1 MAIRPSNAQG
11 ITNLLHQWQAGEPS
25 AQEQLLDIV
34 HGELR
39 RLARVHMRGERPDHV
54 LQPTALVN
62 EVYLRLAQLHSIQWR
77 DRTHFFAMASRLM
90 RRILVDAAR
99 ARRAGRRGRSYVR
112 VTLNEARAVNAP
124 DADLPDVLALD
135 QVLTRLAALDMR
147 KAHLVELRFFG
158 GLTMEESA
166 EVLDV
171 SAETAARDW
180 RTAKLWLRRELSRPI

>member
-1 MAIRPSNAQG
+1 
-11 ITNLLHQWQAGEPS
+11 
-25 AQEQLLDIV
+25 
-34 HGELR
+34 LR

>member
-1 MAIRPSNAQG
+1 MVTRPSDAQG

-99 ARRAGRRGRSYVR
+99 ERGAGRRGRGFVR

-124 DADLPDVLALD
+124 AADLPDVLALD
-135 QVLTRLAALDMR
+135 QVLTKLAALDER

-166 EVLDV
+166 ETLDV
-171 SAETAARDW
+171 SVETAARDW
-180 RTAKLWLRRELSRPI
+180 RTAKLWLRRELGRAV